1 MKENKVTFTLTET
14 TKEALLN
21 ACKGTYLAQARAVWE
36 GYLVEA
42 SFRKI
47 ASAIR
52 EVYATADRKQSCG
65 NEAIQG
71 GLNAARLVALNGES
85 LTEDARIENIA
96 NGMRAAA
103 DEHAAKEATRRAE
116 KKEEKKAAEQA
127 AAAAAEQAAEQAKT
141 TPMSV
146 QLKAKRDELLAWIED
161 AQKKV
166 GALNAEIQ
174 AAEQAE
180 AKQAAEQAAEQK
192 KRDDEIL
199 ASAKAIMAARGVTLE
214 TTPLL
219 HAVNEVEMESG
230 IEARR
235 EARRARKASKIAIP
249 A

>member
-14 TKEALLN
+14 TKTAILT
-21 ACKGTYLAQARAVWE
+21 ASKGTYLAQARAVWE
-36 GYLVEA
+36 GYLVDA
-42 SFRKI
+42 SFRQI

-71 GLNAARLVALNGES
+71 GLVAARLTATNGES
-85 LTEDARIENIA
+85 LPEEARIQNIA

-103 DEHAAKEATRRAE
+103 DEHAAKEAARRAE

-127 AAAAAEQAAEQAKT
+127 AAAAAEQAKT

-146 QLKAKRDELLAWIED
+146 QLKAKRNELLAWIED

-166 GALNAEIQ
+166 GALNGEIE
-174 AAEQAE
+174 AAEEAE
-180 AKQAAEQAAEQK
+180 QKQAAEQAAEQK
-192 KRDDEIL
+192 RRDDEVL
-199 ASAKAIMAARGVTLE
+199 ASAKAIMAARGVTPE

-219 HAVNEVEMESG
+219 HALSEVEMESG

-235 EARRARKASKIAIP
+235 EARRANKASKIAIP